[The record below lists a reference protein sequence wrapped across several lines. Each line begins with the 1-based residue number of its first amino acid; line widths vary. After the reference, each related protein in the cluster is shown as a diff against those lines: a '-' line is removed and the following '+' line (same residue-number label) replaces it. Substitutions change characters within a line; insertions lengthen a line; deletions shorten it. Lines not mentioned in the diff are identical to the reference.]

1 MNRTTYDTIL
11 VLHKMKESLIEFF
24 CFKVGS
30 HASHYGP
37 SATIPQGLD

>member
-11 VLHKMKESLIEFF
+11 VLRKMKVSLIEFF

-30 HASHYGP
+30 HAAQHGP